1 MHATIDVRFTIS
13 IDEDKTVPLA
23 TLAEFV
29 TEQNVESVLLESMV
43 ESLDAA
49 RVEALCGEKHAH
61 GNGDQRFQRAG
72 TDTRTAVTTAGD
84 HEFDLHY
91 VEDTAADQDE
101 SSYFRPVE
109 DVLDFDGQNRYQQD
123 IAAKSADLAT
133 SLSYRD
139 ATDHGDGTF
148 ERMPSPTTIN
158 RRVREYGSKLKQ
170 SLPER
175 VSDTAADAV
184 IPDGTKC
191 HSQDDD
197 RTYHSVQATLGEE
210 TADNSR
216 SLLNLSVNA
225 DWDETASELDE
236 IDAVTDDAA
245 VVSDGEDGIVTAFT
259 DENRVHQLDLVHVGR
274 TLDYNL
280 WDDGVFSLDQRN
292 DIISEVIDE
301 VFHLKNSVGKYRP
314 NEEFAAIRQRIA
326 RTTERI
332 EKTAWQLDQYGSEKA
347 AGYLRRWLPSIVTFA
362 EQAIEGFEVP
372 WTSNP
377 VERLM
382 GEVSKRCKRQWMRW
396 TATGL
401 EAILNLRLVK
411 YTDPDRYQAFLDEL
425 LQRSTKTAISC
436 ELSVETTRGKV

>member
-23 TLAEFV
+23 TLADFV
-29 TEQNVESVLLESMV
+29 TEQNIESVLLESMV
-43 ESLDAA
+43 ESLDAS

-72 TDTRTAVTTAGD
+72 TDTRTAVTTAGE

-91 VEDTAADQDE
+91 VEDTAADHDE

-123 IAAKSADLAT
+123 IAAKSVDLAT

-139 ATDHGDGTF
+139 TADHGDGILPK
-148 ERMPSPTTIN
+148 MPSPSTIN
-158 RRVREYGSKLKQ
+158 RRVKDYGTKLTQ
-170 SLPER
+170 FLPDC
-175 VSDTAADAV
+175 VADMDADAV

-197 RTYHSVQATLGEE
+197 RSYHSVQATLGED
-210 TADNSR
+210 TAEESR
-216 SLLNLSVNA
+216 SLLDLSVNA
-225 DWDETASELDE
+225 DWDETAADLDD
-236 IDAVTDDAA
+236 IDAVTDDAT
-245 VVSDGEDGIVTAFT
+245 VVSDADEGIVTAFT
-259 DENRVHQLDLVHVGR
+259 DEDRDHQLDLVHVGR

-280 WDDGVFSLDQRN
+280 WDDGVFSLDRRN
-292 DIISEVIDE
+292 EIVSEVIDE
-301 VFHLKNSVGKYRP
+301 VFHLKNSIAKHRP
-314 NEEFAAIRQRIA
+314 DEEFAAIRERIA

-382 GEVSKRCKRQWMRW
+382 GEVSKRCKNQWMRW
-396 TATGL
+396 TAEGL
-401 EAILNLRLVK
+401 EAILKLRLVK
-411 YTDPDRYQAFLDEL
+411 YADPAYYQSFLDEL
-425 LQRSTKTAISC
+425 LQQSTKTAMSC
-436 ELSVETTRGKV
+436 DLSIESTRGKL